1 MNTNHRR
8 ININV
13 SWRWGLFFFL
23 MSVVFSSCIDDF
35 DVKKLQD
42 TPRLVLYC
50 FPTEGDTTLIVVTK
64 SLPVSSFKGDIDTQ
78 SRLPVDAS
86 VVYKVN
92 GMPQE
97 VKRIEN
103 IKEAQSFSQVS
114 DSWFLSFYSNRTVLC
129 RRKAEGR
136 R

>member
-8 ININV
+8 IKINV

-92 GMPQE
+92 GMPR
-97 VKRIEN
+97 KMHN
-103 IKEAQSFSQVS
+103 
-114 DSWFLSFYSNRTVLC
+114 LSKSN
-129 RRKAEGR
+129 
-136 R
+136 

>member
-8 ININV
+8 IKINV
-13 SWRWGLFFFL
+13 SWKWGLFFFL
-23 MSVVFSSCIDDF
+23 MSVAFSSCIDDF

-64 SLPVSSFKGDIDTQ
+64 SLPVSSFKGDIDTH

-97 VKRIEN
+97 VHN
-103 IKEAQSFSQVS
+103 
-114 DSWFLSFYSNRTVLC
+114 LSKSNG
-129 RRKAEGR
+129 K
-136 R
+136 